1 VVSTRIGTSEDVVS
15 CTRNDFLKFSSLS
28 SLINMTCHL
37 FAEVAFYLM
46 KMETT
51 INVPLGLPLRDVN
64 RSSTNAI
71 RQFLITVY
79 YAYQVVSS
87 PDPFPHGPI

>member
-1 VVSTRIGTSEDVVS
+1 MCLPCCTRDREDDLGKRSSFLPNGESLVSTHIGTSEDVVS

-37 FAEVAFYLM
+37 FGEVAFYLM

-51 INVPLGLPLRDVN
+51 INVPLGLPL
-64 RSSTNAI
+64 
-71 RQFLITVY
+71 
-79 YAYQVVSS
+79 
-87 PDPFPHGPI
+87 